1 MINKRRLAYW
11 LQVFAPLR
19 WSLRLG
25 VKLMAPQNH
34 VGAVGAIFNNAGQ
47 VLLVEHVFRPDYPWG
62 LPGGWV
68 NRGENPAYTVQRE
81 IKEELNLTVEVKK
94 LLLCEPQG
102 DDKHTSAPPGLGL
115 AYYCRASDDDIS
127 LRFIER
133 ARNSFEILSARWV
146 YPEQIEWK
154 LLPLQRKAIILGK
167 QEFDSEQE
175 GAL

>member
-1 MINKRRLAYW
+1 MINKRRLAHW

-19 WSLRLG
+19 WALELG

-34 VGAVGAIFNNAGQ
+34 VGAVGAIFNEAGQ
-47 VLLVEHVFRPDYPWG
+47 VLLVEHVFRLDYPWG

-81 IKEELNLTVEVKK
+81 IKEELNLTIEVKK

-102 DDKHTSAPPGLGL
+102 GGKHRSTPPGLGL

-127 LRFIER
+127 LRSIEQ
-133 ARNSFEILSARWV
+133 ARNSFEILSACWV
-146 YPEQIEWK
+146 CPEQIEWR
-154 LLPLQRKAIILGK
+154 LLPLQHKAIILGK
-167 QEFDSEQE
+167 QEFDSEH
-175 GAL
+175 LVL